1 MMARLDAF
9 PIARPEQPHDGEV
22 RCGMCGSADADSAHE
37 WCPVASRLVCDTCCH
52 RMLVGDM
59 SRSMAAALFGIGAPE
74 SGACARCERGQKWLA
89 GEVLDAMAN
98 GEMPC

>member
-1 MMARLDAF
+1 
-9 PIARPEQPHDGEV
+9 
-22 RCGMCGSADADSAHE
+22 
-37 WCPVASRLVCDTCCH
+37 
-52 RMLVGDM
+52 MLVGDM